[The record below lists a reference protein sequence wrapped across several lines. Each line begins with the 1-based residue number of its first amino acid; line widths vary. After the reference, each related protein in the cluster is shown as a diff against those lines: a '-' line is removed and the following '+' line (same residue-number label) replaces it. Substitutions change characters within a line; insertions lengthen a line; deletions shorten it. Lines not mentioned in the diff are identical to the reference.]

1 MVHITQFMVLFSN
14 FCLLIFL
21 NFYCGYKYFNKKYN
35 GQKSNYK
42 NDVYNRKQW
51 QQKWKRKQN
60 NKITKEKEKEN
71 MSHALLNPIL
81 ILLSPTVKIEN
92 SEKRKLE
99 KIFPRFPRFTT
110 FLSFRFAT
118 LSFSFLIFFVFL

>member
-51 QQKWKRKQN
+51 QQKPKRKQN

-71 MSHALLNPIL
+71 MSHASLNPIL

-99 KIFPRFPRFTT
+99 KFFPRFTT
-110 FLSFRFAT
+110 FLSFRFVT
-118 LSFSFLIFFVFL
+118 FSFSFLIFFVFL